1 MGQFISFLSDIMPL
15 LYVILG
21 VCTLFIAYMILKYF
35 GVMEVFGVN
44 IDRSS
49 EVIKK
54 EKSDN
59 KKREREKTRLEIYTQ
74 VTNMFRG
81 ILLPPAKEA
90 DYKYYLGRLKYKSDV
105 LNRSITPEEFVGK
118 KFLLLCLGV
127 IILPLG
133 VFFSLAYVF
142 GAVLILYFFLK
153 PVFMQRKIRD
163 EDEIIDL
170 YFIDLYLLLYSKLR
184 QGSKARLS
192 SVVESYVDTL
202 HTSNNAE
209 MKRVMLGLAEF
220 LLNNLSMYPDHEAV
234 PLLRERYKS
243 ATIVNFCNVASQALQ
258 GIDNADTLLT
268 FKMALVEK
276 KAQAMRKTAKKL
288 RIKGERSIYLI
299 YVLLFIFIGMS
310 WASKIF

>member
-1 MGQFISFLSDIMPL
+1 MGQIISFLSDIMPL
-15 LYVILG
+15 LYVVLI
-21 VCTLFIAYMILKYF
+21 VCTVFIAYMILKYF

-44 IDRSS
+44 IERSS
-49 EVIKK
+49 DVIKK
-54 EKSDN
+54 DKTDA
-59 KKREREKTRLEIYTQ
+59 KKREREKTKLEVYTQ
-74 VTNMFRG
+74 ITNMFRG

-118 KFLLLCLGV
+118 QFLLLCLG
-127 IILPLG
+127 IIALPIG
-133 VFFSLAYVF
+133 VFFTPAYVIG
-142 GAVLILYFFLK
+142 GALIVYYIFK
-153 PVFMQRKIRD
+153 PVLMQRKISD

-276 KAQAMRKTAKKL
+276 KAQAMRKTAQKL

>member
-1 MGQFISFLSDIMPL
+1 MGQIISFLSDIMPL
-15 LYVILG
+15 LYVVLI
-21 VCTLFIAYMILKYF
+21 VCTVFIAYMILKYF

-44 IDRSS
+44 IERSS
-49 EVIKK
+49 DVIKK
-54 EKSDN
+54 DKTDA
-59 KKREREKTRLEIYTQ
+59 KKREREKTKLEVYTQ
-74 VTNMFRG
+74 ITNMFRG

-90 DYKYYLGRLKYKSDV
+90 DYKYYLGRLKYKSDI

-118 KFLLLCLGV
+118 QFLLLCLG
-127 IILPLG
+127 IIALPIG
-133 VFFSLAYVF
+133 VFFTPAYVIG
-142 GAVLILYFFLK
+142 GALIVYYIFK
-153 PVFMQRKIRD
+153 PVLMQRKISD

-276 KAQAMRKTAKKL
+276 KAQAMRKTAQKL

>member
-81 ILLPPAKEA
+81 ILLPPSKEA

-105 LNRSITPEEFVGK
+105 LNRSITPEEFIGK

-127 IILPLG
+127 VILPLG
-133 VFFSLAYVF
+133 VFFKPAYILGVF
-142 GAVLILYFFLK
+142 LILYFFLK

-276 KAQAMRKTAKKL
+276 KAQAMRKTAQKL

>member
-81 ILLPPAKEA
+81 ILLPPSKEA

-127 IILPLG
+127 VILPLG
-133 VFFSLAYVF
+133 IFFKPAYILGVF
-142 GAVLILYFFLK
+142 LILYFFLK

-258 GIDNADTLLT
+258 GIDNSDTLLT

-276 KAQAMRKTAKKL
+276 KAQAMRKTAQKL

>member
-81 ILLPPAKEA
+81 ILLPPSKEV

-127 IILPLG
+127 VILPLG
-133 VFFSLAYVF
+133 VFFKPAYILGVF
-142 GAVLILYFFLK
+142 LILYFFLK

-276 KAQAMRKTAKKL
+276 KAQAMRKTAQKL

>member
-81 ILLPPAKEA
+81 ILLPPSKEA

-118 KFLLLCLGV
+118 KFLILCLGV

-276 KAQAMRKTAKKL
+276 KAQAMRKTAQKL

>member
-118 KFLLLCLGV
+118 KFLILCLGV

-133 VFFSLAYVF
+133 VFFKLAYVF

-276 KAQAMRKTAKKL
+276 KAQAMRKTAQKL

>member
-1 MGQFISFLSDIMPL
+1 
-15 LYVILG
+15 
-21 VCTLFIAYMILKYF
+21 
-35 GVMEVFGVN
+35 MEVFGVN
-44 IDRSS
+44 IERSS
-49 EVIKK
+49 DIIKK

-118 KFLLLCLGV
+118 KFLILCLGV

-209 MKRVMLGLAEF
+209 MKRVMLDLAEF

-276 KAQAMRKTAKKL
+276 KAQAMRKTAQKL

>member
-1 MGQFISFLSDIMPL
+1 
-15 LYVILG
+15 
-21 VCTLFIAYMILKYF
+21 
-35 GVMEVFGVN
+35 
-44 IDRSS
+44 
-49 EVIKK
+49 
-54 EKSDN
+54 
-59 KKREREKTRLEIYTQ
+59 
-74 VTNMFRG
+74 
-81 ILLPPAKEA
+81 
-90 DYKYYLGRLKYKSDV
+90 
-105 LNRSITPEEFVGK
+105 
-118 KFLLLCLGV
+118 
-127 IILPLG
+127 
-133 VFFSLAYVF
+133 
-142 GAVLILYFFLK
+142 
-153 PVFMQRKIRD
+153 MQRKIRD

-276 KAQAMRKTAKKL
+276 KAQAMRKTAQKL

>member
-1 MGQFISFLSDIMPL
+1 MEL
-15 LYVILG
+15 
-21 VCTLFIAYMILKYF
+21 F
-35 GVMEVFGVN
+35 GVSVGK
-44 IDRSS
+44 SS
-49 EVIKK
+49 DVIKK
-54 EKSDN
+54 DKSDN
-59 KKREREKTRLEIYTQ
+59 KKREREKTKLEIYTQ
-74 VTNMFRG
+74 VTEMFRG
-81 ILLPPAKEA
+81 ILLPASKEA
-90 DYKYYLGRLKYKSDV
+90 DYKYYLSRLKYRSEI

-118 KFLLLCLGV
+118 EFLLLCLGIV
-127 IILPLG
+127 ALPLG
-133 VFFSLAYVF
+133 IFFKPCFILGGF
-142 GAVLILYFFLK
+142 LILRYILK
-153 PVFMQRKIRD
+153 PVIMKRKIYD

-192 SVVESYVDTL
+192 STVESYVDTL

-220 LLNNLSMYPDHEAV
+220 LLNNLSMYPDHEAI

-276 KAQAMRKTAKKL
+276 KAKMMRKLADKM

>member
-127 IILPLG
+127 VILPLG
-133 VFFSLAYVF
+133 VFFKPAYILGIF
-142 GAVLILYFFLK
+142 LILYFFLK

-276 KAQAMRKTAKKL
+276 KAQAMRKTAQKL

>member
-1 MGQFISFLSDIMPL
+1 
-15 LYVILG
+15 
-21 VCTLFIAYMILKYF
+21 
-35 GVMEVFGVN
+35 
-44 IDRSS
+44 
-49 EVIKK
+49 
-54 EKSDN
+54 
-59 KKREREKTRLEIYTQ
+59 
-74 VTNMFRG
+74 
-81 ILLPPAKEA
+81 
-90 DYKYYLGRLKYKSDV
+90 
-105 LNRSITPEEFVGK
+105 
-118 KFLLLCLGV
+118 
-127 IILPLG
+127 
-133 VFFSLAYVF
+133 
-142 GAVLILYFFLK
+142 
-153 PVFMQRKIRD
+153 MQRKIRD
-163 EDEIIDL
+163 EDDIIDL

-276 KAQAMRKTAKKL
+276 KAQAMRKTAQKL

>member
-1 MGQFISFLSDIMPL
+1 MGKFISFLSDIMPL

-21 VCTLFIAYMILKYF
+21 VCTLFVAYMILKYF

-49 EVIKK
+49 DIIKK

-90 DYKYYLGRLKYKSDV
+90 DYKYYLGRLKYRSDV
-105 LNRSITPEEFVGK
+105 LNRSITPEEFVGR
-118 KFLLLCLGV
+118 KFLLLCLG
-127 IILPLG
+127 IILVLLG
-133 VFFSLAYVF
+133 VFFTPAYVF
-142 GAVLILYFFLK
+142 GGFLILYFFIK
-153 PVFMQRKIRD
+153 PVLMQRKIND

-220 LLNNLSMYPDHEAV
+220 FLNNLSMYPDHEAV

-276 KAQAMRKTAKKL
+276 KAQAMRKTAQKL
-288 RIKGERSIYLI
+288 RIKGERSVYLI
-299 YVLLFIFIGMS
+299 YFLLFIFIGMS

>member
-118 KFLLLCLGV
+118 KFLILCLGV

-276 KAQAMRKTAKKL
+276 KAQAMRKTAQKL

>member
-118 KFLLLCLGV
+118 KFLILCLGV

-133 VFFSLAYVF
+133 VFFKPAYILGVF
-142 GAVLILYFFLK
+142 LILYFFLK

-276 KAQAMRKTAKKL
+276 KAQAMRKTAQKL

>member
-81 ILLPPAKEA
+81 ILLPPSKEA

-127 IILPLG
+127 VILPLG
-133 VFFSLAYVF
+133 VFFKPAYILGVF
-142 GAVLILYFFLK
+142 LILYFFLK

-234 PLLRERYKS
+234 PLLRKRYKS

-276 KAQAMRKTAKKL
+276 KAQAMRKTAQKL

>member
-44 IDRSS
+44 IDKSS
-49 EVIKK
+49 DIIKK

-118 KFLLLCLGV
+118 KFLILCLGV

-133 VFFSLAYVF
+133 IFFSLAYVF

-276 KAQAMRKTAKKL
+276 KAQAMRKTAQKL

>member
-118 KFLLLCLGV
+118 KFLILCLGV

-258 GIDNADTLLT
+258 GIDNTDTLLT

-276 KAQAMRKTAKKL
+276 KAQAMRKTAQKL

-310 WASKIF
+310 WASKVF

>member
-90 DYKYYLGRLKYKSDV
+90 DYKYYLGRLKYKSNV

-118 KFLLLCLGV
+118 KFLILCLGV

-133 VFFSLAYVF
+133 VFFKLAYVF

-276 KAQAMRKTAKKL
+276 KAQAMRKTAQKL

>member
-1 MGQFISFLSDIMPL
+1 MEI
-15 LYVILG
+15 
-21 VCTLFIAYMILKYF
+21 F
-35 GVMEVFGVN
+35 GVSVGK
-44 IDRSS
+44 SS
-49 EVIKK
+49 DVIKK
-54 EKSDN
+54 DKSEN
-59 KKREREKTRLEIYTQ
+59 KKREREKTKLEIYTQ
-74 VTNMFRG
+74 VTEMFRG
-81 ILLPPAKEA
+81 ILLPASKEA
-90 DYKYYLGRLKYKSDV
+90 DYKYYLSRLKYRSEI
-105 LNRSITPEEFVGK
+105 LNRNITPEEFAGK
-118 KFLLLCLGV
+118 EFLLLCLGIVV
-127 IILPLG
+127 IPLG
-133 VFFSLAYVF
+133 IFFKPCFIVGGFLVVRY
-142 GAVLILYFFLK
+142 ILK
-153 PVFMQRKIRD
+153 PTLMKRKIYD

-192 SVVESYVDTL
+192 STVESYVDTL

-220 LLNNLSMYPDHEAV
+220 LLNNLSMYPDHEAI

-276 KAQAMRKTAKKL
+276 KAKMMRKLADKM

-299 YVLLFIFIGMS
+299 YILLFIFIGMS

>member
-90 DYKYYLGRLKYKSDV
+90 DYKYYLGRLKYKSNV

-118 KFLLLCLGV
+118 KFLILCLGV

-133 VFFSLAYVF
+133 VFFKPAYVF

-276 KAQAMRKTAKKL
+276 KAQAMRKTAQKL

>member
-1 MGQFISFLSDIMPL
+1 MGQVISFLSDIMPL
-15 LYVILG
+15 LYVVLI
-21 VCTLFIAYMILKYF
+21 VCTVFIAYMILKYF

-44 IDRSS
+44 IERSS
-49 EVIKK
+49 DVIKK
-54 EKSDN
+54 DKTDA
-59 KKREREKTRLEIYTQ
+59 KKREREKTKLEVYTQ
-74 VTNMFRG
+74 ITNMFRG

-118 KFLLLCLGV
+118 QFLLLCLG
-127 IILPLG
+127 IIALPIG
-133 VFFSLAYVF
+133 VFFTPAYVIG
-142 GAVLILYFFLK
+142 GALIVYYIFK
-153 PVFMQRKIRD
+153 PVLMQRKISD

-276 KAQAMRKTAKKL
+276 KAQAMRKTAQKL

>member
-21 VCTLFIAYMILKYF
+21 VCTLFIVYMILKYF

-90 DYKYYLGRLKYKSDV
+90 DYKYYLGRLKYKSNV

-127 IILPLG
+127 VILPLG
-133 VFFSLAYVF
+133 VFFKPAYILGIF
-142 GAVLILYFFLK
+142 LILYFFLK

-276 KAQAMRKTAKKL
+276 KAQAMRKTAQKL

>member
-81 ILLPPAKEA
+81 ILLPPSKEA

-127 IILPLG
+127 VILPLG
-133 VFFSLAYVF
+133 VFFKPAYILGVF
-142 GAVLILYFFLK
+142 LILYFFLK

-258 GIDNADTLLT
+258 GIDNSDTLLT

-276 KAQAMRKTAKKL
+276 KAQAMRKTAQKL

>member
-1 MGQFISFLSDIMPL
+1 MGNIVSFLSDIMPL
-15 LYVILG
+15 LYVILIL
-21 VCTLFIAYMILKYF
+21 CTLFIAYTILKHF
-35 GVMEVFGVN
+35 GVMEIFGVSVGK
-44 IDRSS
+44 SS
-49 EVIKK
+49 DVIKK
-54 EKSDN
+54 DKSEN
-59 KKREREKTRLEIYTQ
+59 KKREREKTKLEIYTQ
-74 VTNMFRG
+74 VTEMFRG
-81 ILLPPAKEA
+81 ILLPASKEA
-90 DYKYYLGRLKYKSDV
+90 DYKYYLSRLKYRSEI
-105 LNRSITPEEFVGK
+105 LNRNITPEEFAGK
-118 KFLLLCLGV
+118 EFLLLCLGIVV
-127 IILPLG
+127 IPLG
-133 VFFSLAYVF
+133 IFFKPCFIVGGFLVVRY
-142 GAVLILYFFLK
+142 ILK
-153 PVFMQRKIRD
+153 PTLMKRKIYD

-192 SVVESYVDTL
+192 STVESYVDTL

-220 LLNNLSMYPDHEAV
+220 LLNNLSMYPDHEAI

-276 KAQAMRKTAKKL
+276 KAKMMRKLADKM

-299 YVLLFIFIGMS
+299 YILLFIFIGMS

>member
-1 MGQFISFLSDIMPL
+1 MGQIISFLSDIMPL
-15 LYVILG
+15 LYVVLI
-21 VCTLFIAYMILKYF
+21 VCTVFIAYMILKYF

-44 IDRSS
+44 IERSS
-49 EVIKK
+49 DVIKK
-54 EKSDN
+54 DKTDA
-59 KKREREKTRLEIYTQ
+59 KKREREKTKLEVYTQ
-74 VTNMFRG
+74 ITNMFRG

-118 KFLLLCLGV
+118 QFLLLCLG
-127 IILPLG
+127 IIALPIG
-133 VFFSLAYVF
+133 VFFTPAYVIG
-142 GAVLILYFFLK
+142 GALIIYYIFK
-153 PVFMQRKIRD
+153 PVLMQRKISD

-276 KAQAMRKTAKKL
+276 KAQAMRKTAQKL

>member
-127 IILPLG
+127 VILPLG
-133 VFFSLAYVF
+133 VFFKPAYIL
-142 GAVLILYFFLK
+142 GAFLILYFFLK

-276 KAQAMRKTAKKL
+276 KAQAMRKTAQKL

>member
-90 DYKYYLGRLKYKSDV
+90 DYKYYLGRLKYKSNV

-127 IILPLG
+127 VILPLG
-133 VFFSLAYVF
+133 VFFKPAYILGIF
-142 GAVLILYFFLK
+142 LILYFFLK

-258 GIDNADTLLT
+258 GIDNSDTLLT

-276 KAQAMRKTAKKL
+276 KAQAMRKTAQKL

>member
-74 VTNMFRG
+74 VTNIFRG

-118 KFLLLCLGV
+118 KFLILCLGV

-133 VFFSLAYVF
+133 VFFKLAYVF

-276 KAQAMRKTAKKL
+276 KAQAMRKTAQKL

>member
-90 DYKYYLGRLKYKSDV
+90 DYKYYLGRLKYKSNV

-127 IILPLG
+127 VILPLG
-133 VFFSLAYVF
+133 VFFKPAYILGVF
-142 GAVLILYFFLK
+142 LILYFFLK

-276 KAQAMRKTAKKL
+276 KAQAMRKTAQKL

>member
-21 VCTLFIAYMILKYF
+21 VCTLFIVYMILKYF

-49 EVIKK
+49 EVIKN

-59 KKREREKTRLEIYTQ
+59 KNRERENSRFDIYNQ
-74 VTNMFRG
+74 VTNNFRG

-90 DYKYYLGRLKYKSDV
+90 DYKYYLGRLKYKSNV

-127 IILPLG
+127 VILPLG
-133 VFFSLAYVF
+133 VFFKPAYILGIF
-142 GAVLILYFFLK
+142 LILYFFLK

-276 KAQAMRKTAKKL
+276 KAQAMRKTAQKL

-299 YVLLFIFIGMS
+299 YFLLFIFIGMS

>member
-90 DYKYYLGRLKYKSDV
+90 DYKYYLGRLKYKSNV

-127 IILPLG
+127 VILPLG
-133 VFFSLAYVF
+133 VFFKPAYILGIF
-142 GAVLILYFFLK
+142 LILYFFLK

-276 KAQAMRKTAKKL
+276 KAQAMRKTAQKL

>member
-90 DYKYYLGRLKYKSDV
+90 DYKYYLGRLKYKSNI

-127 IILPLG
+127 VILPLG
-133 VFFSLAYVF
+133 VFFKPAYILGIF
-142 GAVLILYFFLK
+142 LILYFFLK
-153 PVFMQRKIRD
+153 PVFMQRKIRN

-276 KAQAMRKTAKKL
+276 KAQAMRKTAQKL

>member
-118 KFLLLCLGV
+118 KFLILCLGV

-268 FKMALVEK
+268 FKMALIEK
-276 KAQAMRKTAKKL
+276 KAQAMRKTAQKL

>member
-127 IILPLG
+127 VILPLG
-133 VFFSLAYVF
+133 IFFKPAYILGVF
-142 GAVLILYFFLK
+142 LILYFFLK

-276 KAQAMRKTAKKL
+276 KAQAMRKAAQKL

>member
-35 GVMEVFGVN
+35 GVMEVLGVN

-74 VTNMFRG
+74 ATNMFRG

-90 DYKYYLGRLKYKSDV
+90 DYKYYLGRLKYRSEV

-118 KFLLLCLGV
+118 KFLLLCLGL

-133 VFFSLAYVF
+133 IFFTPAYIL
-142 GAVLILYFFLK
+142 GALLVLYFFIK
-153 PVFMQRKIRD
+153 PILMQRKISD

-276 KAQAMRKTAKKL
+276 KAQAMRKTAQKL

>member
-1 MGQFISFLSDIMPL
+1 MGQFVSFLSDIMPL

-44 IDRSS
+44 IDKSS
-49 EVIKK
+49 DIIKK

-127 IILPLG
+127 VILPLG
-133 VFFSLAYVF
+133 VFFKPAYILGVF
-142 GAVLILYFFLK
+142 LILYFFLK

-276 KAQAMRKTAKKL
+276 KAQAMRKTAQKL

>member
-1 MGQFISFLSDIMPL
+1 M
-15 LYVILG
+15 
-21 VCTLFIAYMILKYF
+21 
-35 GVMEVFGVN
+35 
-44 IDRSS
+44 
-49 EVIKK
+49 
-54 EKSDN
+54 
-59 KKREREKTRLEIYTQ
+59 
-74 VTNMFRG
+74 
-81 ILLPPAKEA
+81 
-90 DYKYYLGRLKYKSDV
+90 
-105 LNRSITPEEFVGK
+105 
-118 KFLLLCLGV
+118 
-127 IILPLG
+127 
-133 VFFSLAYVF
+133 
-142 GAVLILYFFLK
+142 
-153 PVFMQRKIRD
+153 
-163 EDEIIDL
+163 
-170 YFIDLYLLLYSKLR
+170 R

-276 KAQAMRKTAKKL
+276 KAQAMRKTAQKL